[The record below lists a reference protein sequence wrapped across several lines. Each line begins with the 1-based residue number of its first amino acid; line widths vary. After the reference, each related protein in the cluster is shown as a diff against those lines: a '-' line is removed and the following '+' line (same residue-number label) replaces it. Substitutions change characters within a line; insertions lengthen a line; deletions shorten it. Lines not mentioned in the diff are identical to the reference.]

1 MSFRETY
8 GSLFMQLYA
17 SSELSQL
24 NCIEPWK
31 DSLLYKGADKMNG
44 PSAWK
49 EGRLGSLKATIT
61 LKRGIHLLTV
71 KNFLY
76 RAFRLYLQQVA
87 FVNRDN
93 FITADPKYLVELML

>member
-49 EGRLGSLKATIT
+49 EGRLGSLQATDHT
-61 LKRGIHLLTV
+61 KTWQ
-71 KNFLY
+71 NFLY